1 MISGII
7 GTDSR
12 ANERPVSIMPTHI
25 NSIVCGRS
33 KRREGPKK
41 KRARDVVKRA
51 DKVM

>member
-7 GTDSR
+7 GTDSI

-25 NSIVCGRS
+25 SSIVCG
-33 KRREGPKK
+33 KPNIREGPKK